1 MNALI
6 DMALSRARTVM
17 AILVVSIIFGVSSY
31 INIPKEADPDI
42 PFPFVLISMSHPG
55 ISPTDAERLLI
66 KPMEKRLQSI
76 EGVKE
81 MKASAVEGM
90 AFISLEFD
98 VNFDQDQALIDGR
111 EEVDIAKA
119 DLPSDTEEPMVT
131 ELNAA
136 LFPVIAVTLSG
147 SLPERKLFQLAK
159 ELQDRIEALPGVL
172 EVNLMGN
179 REDLLEIV
187 IDPVKLETYNIT
199 QQELLI
205 AVTNNN
211 RLIAAGALDTGQGRF
226 SVKVPGLFEKAQDI
240 YDLPIKVSGD
250 GVVTLSDVASIRRT
264 YKDREGYALFNGKP
278 AVALQVVKRLG
289 ANVIKTNQ
297 SVRDI
302 VAIEKKIWPDNVEVG
317 FILDT
322 SDFINDALTSLQASI
337 LTAIS
342 LVMVIIV
349 AALGLR
355 SGLMVGIAIPS
366 SFLLAFLVLY
376 MTGSSVNNMVMFGM
390 VLAVGMLV
398 DGAIVVVEY
407 ADRKMSAGLDKKE
420 SYALAA
426 KRMSWPIFSST
437 LTTLAAFLP
446 MLLWPGITGKFMAY
460 LPITLIYVLMASLF
474 VALIFLP
481 VIGSIFGQ
489 AQTGTTTTMKALA
502 GDEHTELAAMKG
514 FIGRYAKIV
523 QWAVHSPLKVLSLS
537 IGVVTIIIGLFLAS
551 NVGTIFFVNSDP
563 EIISA
568 MVGARGNLSTEEE
581 LRLVVEVENK
591 IMTIEGI
598 ENIYTATSSSNSMG
612 FALQSPP
619 PDDTI
624 GQINIELK
632 DWKDRRHSSE
642 IIHEIREKTSSF
654 PGIRVEVRLQEAGPP
669 VGKDVQLQLRS
680 DYSDV
685 LLSDVARIR
694 KYWDKLDGLIEI
706 EDSRPLPG
714 IEWELTVDREQAGLF
729 GADVAQV
736 GSVVQLVTTG
746 VLIGEYRPDDAE
758 DEVEIRV
765 RYPNAD
771 RNLSQLDKLKIQTA
785 QGLVPISNFVKRSPQ
800 PQVNKIDRMNGKR
813 IISIRANTEPG
824 VLPSQKVDEIKK
836 WLKESGI
843 DPRIDYEFKGAD
855 EEGDAAADFL
865 SSAMLLSL
873 FLMGIIL
880 LTQFNNFYHVFLT
893 LSSVIV
899 STVGVLLGIIITG
912 QSFSIVMTGTG
923 IVALAGIVVNNNIVL
938 IDTFQRLR
946 EAGYE
951 LYEAVIRTATQRL
964 RPVLLTT
971 ITTICGLLP
980 MAVQLNVNFFTRTVT
995 AGGPIAVWWIELA
1008 TAVVFG
1014 LAFATL
1020 ITLILTPAL
1029 LVLPQHLRVHLPQ
1042 YWAKC
1047 VSYILALWGKHFRNR
1062 SRKSHESPQPAE

>member
-1 MNALI
+1 MNTII
-6 DMALSRARTVM
+6 DMALSRSRTVL
-17 AILVVSIIFGVSSY
+17 AILVVAIIFGVSAY
-31 INIPKEADPDI
+31 INIPKETDPDI

-76 EGVKE
+76 DGVKE
-81 MKASAVEGM
+81 MKASAVEGA

-98 VNFDQDQALIDGR
+98 VNFDQDQALIDVR

-119 DLPSDTEEPMVT
+119 DLPSETEEPVVK

-147 SLPERKLFQLAK
+147 DVPERKLFQLAR
-159 ELQDRIEALPGVL
+159 ELQDRIEALSGVL
-172 EVNLMGN
+172 EVKLMGN
-179 REDLLEIV
+179 REDLLEVV

-199 QQELLI
+199 QQELLM

-226 SVKVPGLFEKAQDI
+226 SVKVPGLFETAQDV
-240 YDLPIKVSGD
+240 YDLPLKVSGD

-264 YKDREGYALFNGKP
+264 YKDREGYALFNGQP
-278 AVALQVVKRLG
+278 AVALQVVKRIG
-289 ANVIKTNQ
+289 ANVIKTNR

-302 VAIEKKIWPDNVEVG
+302 VAAQQKRWPENVEAG

-322 SDFINDALTSLQASI
+322 SDFIHDALTSLQASI

-376 MTGSSVNNMVMFGM
+376 ATGSSVNNMVMFGL

-420 SYALAA
+420 AYALAA
-426 KRMSWPIFSST
+426 KRMSWPIISST

-460 LPITLIYVLMASLF
+460 LPMTLIYVLMASLF

-489 AQTGTTTTMKALA
+489 AQTGTAATMKALA
-502 GDEHTELAAMKG
+502 GHEHTELASMEG
-514 FIGRYAKIV
+514 FTGWYARIV
-523 QWAVHSPLKVLSLS
+523 QWAVHRPLKILGMACV
-537 IGVVTIIIGLFLAS
+537 IVVTIIGLFLSA
-551 NVGTIFFVNSDP
+551 NVGTMFFVNADP

-568 MVGARGNLSTEEE
+568 LVGARGNLSTEES
-581 LRLVVEVENK
+581 RDLVVEVENR

-598 ENIYTATSSSNSMG
+598 KNIYTATSSSSAMS

-632 DWKDRRHSSE
+632 NWKKRRHSSE
-642 IIHEIREKTSSF
+642 IINEIRRKTSGI
-654 PGIRVEVRLQEAGPP
+654 PGIRVEVRLQDPGPP
-669 VGKDVQLQLRS
+669 VGKDVQLDLRS
-680 DYSDV
+680 DDSTA
-685 LLSDVARIR
+685 LIKETKRIR
-694 KYWDKLDGLIEI
+694 KYFDSLKGLIEI
-706 EDSRPLPG
+706 EDSGPLPG
-714 IEWELTVDREQAGLF
+714 IEWELKVDREQAGLF

-736 GSVVQLVTTG
+736 GSVVQLITTG
-746 VLIGEYRPDDAE
+746 VLIGKYRPDDAE

-765 RYPNAD
+765 RYPND
-771 RNLSQLDKLKIQTA
+771 ERNLTQLDKLKIQTS
-785 QGLVPISNFVKRSPQ
+785 QGLVPISNFVTRSPK
-800 PQVNKIDRMNGKR
+800 PQINKIDRLDGKR
-813 IISIRANTEPG
+813 IISIRANTKEG
-824 VLPSQKVDEIKK
+824 VLASDKVSEIKQ
-836 WLKESGI
+836 WLAQAHI
-843 DPRIDYEFKGAD
+843 DPRIDYKFKGAD
-855 EEGDAAADFL
+855 EEGDAAAKFL
-865 SSAMLLSL
+865 KMAMLLSL

-880 LTQFNNFYHVFLT
+880 LTQFNNFYYVVLT
-893 LSSVIV
+893 LSSVIL
-899 STVGVLLGIIITG
+899 STAGVMLGILITG
-912 QSFSIVMTGTG
+912 QNFSIVMTGTG

-938 IDTFQRLR
+938 IDTFQRLS

-951 LYEAVIRTATQRL
+951 LVDAVIRTATQRL

-971 ITTICGLLP
+971 ITTIFGLLP
-980 MAVQLNVNFFTRTVT
+980 MAVSLNVNFFTRDVT
-995 AGGPIAVWWIELA
+995 AGGPIAVWWVELA

-1014 LAFATL
+1014 LAFSTL

-1029 LVLPQHLRVHLPQ
+1029 LVMPQHLKVMLPEMWKSSLCRLQ
-1042 YWAKC
+1042 QMWFK
-1047 VSYILALWGKHFRNR
+1047 LFKKPR
-1062 SRKSHESPQPAE
+1062 SDSHDHPQPAE